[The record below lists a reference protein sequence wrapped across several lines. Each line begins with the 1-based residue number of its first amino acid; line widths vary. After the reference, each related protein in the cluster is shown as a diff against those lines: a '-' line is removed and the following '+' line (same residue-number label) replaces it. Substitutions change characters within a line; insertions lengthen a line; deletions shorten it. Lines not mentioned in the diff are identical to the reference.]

1 LNDNDKEEADED
13 KDWESWIKEES
24 KKMNDE
30 DEFYHT
36 LKERDYGGN
45 HTEELHQQFRYLL
58 EGDEIEWF
66 NYWPM
71 VGARTEYYYR

>member
-1 LNDNDKEEADED
+1 MIIILLLLN
-13 KDWESWIKEES
+13 SPV
-24 KKMNDE
+24 E

-36 LKERDYGGN
+36 LKERDHGGN
-45 HTEELHQQFRYLL
+45 HTEELHQQFRDLL

-71 VGARTEYYYR
+71 LGARTEYYYIW